1 MSLLGLGV
9 GVWFWNFQKWG
20 EGPNPSTNYEYTGL
34 GKNSINILET
44 AENGRIDFEIWVL
57 VALHTAIEG

>member
-1 MSLLGLGV
+1 M
-9 GVWFWNFQKWG
+9 WFWNFQKWR

-44 AENGRIDFEIWVL
+44 AENGRIDFEIWV
-57 VALHTAIEG
+57 